1 MMEIKTPRKSIQ
13 NLSQEA
19 RIQDPL
25 IRQKNFDEVILGFDL
40 EAVKKEAERCLQCAK
55 PKCVQGCRVHTN
67 IPKII
72 RLVKEER
79 FIEAYEKIK
88 KHNPMPAITCRV
100 CPQENQ
106 CEGGCVLGKRWDP
119 LAIGLIERYIT
130 DYVRNKGLYYE
141 PINIEPNGKRVAII
155 GSGPSGLVV
164 AKQLVS
170 LGYDIT
176 IYEAF
181 RKGGGVLAYGIP
193 EYRLPKQLI
202 ADEIKYLKSLGVKF
216 NYNTMIGK
224 DLKLDSLKLMGYDAI
239 FIGIGVCK
247 PMRLRMEGQDLEN
260 VINAQDY
267 LKRVNMVKSYGY
279 SERLYPLPRG
289 KHVTIIG
296 GGNVAMDAAR
306 SARRLGSETVTI
318 VYRRALEQAPA
329 CKKEI
334 HDAQEED
341 VIFQFLTNPVEF
353 VGDQNGRV
361 KEMEVIKMQLG
372 EPDASGRARPI
383 PINDSNYRIATDLVI
398 VAIGNEVDEMLTSS
412 CSDIEVSKWGNIEID
427 ENGKT
432 NLEGIY
438 AGGDIVTGA
447 DTVASAI
454 VAAKRAANNIHVDLI
469 KKDREI
475 KSSIVNYYYLETVD
489 DLF

>member
-1 MMEIKTPRKSIQ
+1 M
-13 NLSQEA
+13 
-19 RIQDPL
+19 QDPL
-25 IRQKNFDEVILGFDL
+25 RRQKNFDEVILGFDL

-55 PKCVQGCRVHTN
+55 PKCVVGCRVHTN

-88 KHNPMPAITCRV
+88 KRNPMSAITCRV

-106 CEGGCVLGKRWDP
+106 CEGSCVLGKRWEP

-130 DYVRNKGLYYE
+130 DYVRKMGLYYE
-141 PINIEPNGKRVAII
+141 PMNIEPNGKKVAII

-176 IYEAF
+176 IFEAF
-181 RKGGGVLAYGIP
+181 HKGGGVLAYGIP

-202 ADEIKYLKSLGVKF
+202 KDEIKYLRSLGVKF
-216 NYNTMIGK
+216 IYNHRIGK
-224 DLKLDSLKLMGYDAI
+224 HLTFDDLNLMGYDAI

-279 SERLYPLPRG
+279 SEKLYPLPRG

-341 VIFQFLTNPVEF
+341 IIFQFLTNPVEF
-353 VGDQNGRV
+353 VGDQNGKV
-361 KEMEVIKMQLG
+361 KEMEVIKMRLG

-398 VAIGNEVDEMLTSS
+398 IAIGNEADELLTSS
-412 CSDIEVSKWGNIEID
+412 CSDIEVGKWGNIEID

-469 KKDREI
+469 KKDKEI
-475 KSSIVNYYYLETVD
+475 KRNIVNYYYLETIN